1 MLSSLRVERVV
12 LGLGLIGLGTLWTL
26 SNFDRID
33 LLVALRRFWPML
45 LIAWGALE
53 LVVSFARAPHAR
65 KVSR

>member
-1 MLSSLRVERVV
+1 M

-26 SNFDRID
+26 SNFERID

-53 LVVSFARAPHAR
+53 LAVTFARRSDAG